1 MSYDFH
7 APERPRKGLN
17 RKTIV
22 ALLGGGLLSFA
33 LLLLYLWQYI
43 SILGLNYDID
53 NNKRK
58 LHQLEDERRNLTMT
72 YLQYKSLEQI
82 GDIARSKL
90 GMKPPDK
97 HQIII
102 IEESVNEE
110 IE

>member
-7 APERPRKGLN
+7 APEQPRKGLR
-17 RKTIV
+17 RKTV
-22 ALLGGGLLSFA
+22 VLLLSGGLLSFA

-43 SILGLNYDID
+43 SVLGLNYDID
-53 NNKRK
+53 NNNRK

-102 IEESVNEE
+102 IEERVNEE
-110 IE
+110 NE

>member
-7 APERPRKGLN
+7 APEKTRKGLR
-17 RKTIV
+17 RKTV
-22 ALLGGGLLSFA
+22 VTLLGGGLLSFA

-58 LHQLEDERRNLTMT
+58 LHQLEDQRRNLTMT

-82 GDIARSKL
+82 GDIARKKL

-97 HQIII
+97 NQIIV
-102 IEESVNEE
+102 IEERMYEENE
-110 IE
+110 